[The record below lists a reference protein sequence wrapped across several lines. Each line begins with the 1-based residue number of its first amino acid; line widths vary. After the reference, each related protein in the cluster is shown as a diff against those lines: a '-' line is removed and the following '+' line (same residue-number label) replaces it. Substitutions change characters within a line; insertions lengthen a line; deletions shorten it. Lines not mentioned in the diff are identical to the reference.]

1 MPRALARWDPFAELS
16 DLRTRLDRMFDE
28 WPVFEGRERAWMPAI
43 DVVRE
48 DGNLV
53 VRADV
58 PGIKPEEVKIEV
70 EDDILT
76 ISGQHE
82 EHTEEQH
89 KHYVRHERRCG
100 SFSRSIPLP
109 ADTNAKQIKAAT
121 HDGIVEVTVPLPK
134 EAKKETITITPTAG

>member
-16 DLRTRLDRMFDE
+16 KLRARLDPIFDE
-28 WPVFEGRERAWMPAI
+28 WPLIEGRARGWMPAI
-43 DVVRE
+43 DVVRD

-58 PGIKPEEVKIEV
+58 PGTKPEEVKIEV
-70 EDDILT
+70 EAGILT

-89 KHYVRHERRCG
+89 KHYLRHERRCG
-100 SFSRSIPLP
+100 SFSRSIALP
-109 ADTNAKQIKAAT
+109 ADIDAEQIKATT

-134 EAKKETITITPTAG
+134 QVSKKTITITPTAG

>member
-1 MPRALARWDPFAELS
+1 
-16 DLRTRLDRMFDE
+16 
-28 WPVFEGRERAWMPAI
+28 MPAI

-48 DGNLV
+48 EGNLI
-53 VRADV
+53 VRADC

-89 KHYVRHERRCG
+89 KNYVRHERRCG
-100 SFSRSIPLP
+100 SFSRSMALPTGVDAKKIGAETHDGVLEVTIPLP
-109 ADTNAKQIKAAT
+109 AQ
-121 HDGIVEVTVPLPK
+121 
-134 EAKKETITITPTAG
+134 AKKETITITPTAG

>member
-1 MPRALARWDPFAELS
+1 MPGVLTRWDPFAELS
-16 DLRTRLDRMFDE
+16 ELRTRFDRVFDE
-28 WPVFEGRERAWMPAI
+28 WPLFEGRGRAWMPAI

-48 DGNLV
+48 EGNLV

-70 EDDILT
+70 EDDMLT

-82 EHTEEQH
+82 EHTEEEH

-100 SFSRSIPLP
+100 SFSRSIALP
-109 ADTNAKQIKAAT
+109 AGIDAKHIKAIT
-121 HDGIVEVTVPLPK
+121 HDGIVEVKVPLPK

>member
-1 MPRALARWDPFAELS
+1 MPRALARWDPFNELS
-16 DLRTRLDRMFDE
+16 ELRTRLDRMFDD
-28 WPVFEGRERAWMPAI
+28 WPWFESRERAWIPAI

-58 PGIKPEEVKIEV
+58 PGIKPDEVKIEI

-76 ISGQHE
+76 MSGSHE

-89 KHYVRHERRCG
+89 KRYVRHERRCG
-100 SFSRSIPLP
+100 SFSRSMALPTDVQAKDIKATTHDGVIEVTIPLP
-109 ADTNAKQIKAAT
+109 E
-121 HDGIVEVTVPLPK
+121 GP
-134 EAKKETITITPTAG
+134 KKEKIAITRTAG